1 MISVMK
7 KAEEVPPGKDAH
19 CGQAYHGRACSPS
32 LSGAQL
38 GTWAQGRRAP
48 CWASTGN
55 HETVLASLSGAGER
69 RRSVPVSAGGCSA
82 AVLP

>member
-1 MISVMK
+1 MTSVMK

-19 CGQAYHGRACSPS
+19 RGQACHGRACSPS
-32 LSGAQL
+32 LSGVQVA
-38 GTWAQGRRAP
+38 TWAQGRRAP

-55 HETVLASLSGAGER
+55 HETVLASLSGAGEQR
-69 RRSVPVSAGGCSA
+69 WPVPVSAGGCGA